1 MHHDTRFL
9 DPSLP
14 LLWRAPGTLQVG
26 LDHSRAV
33 ALSGVTPEVADM
45 LRQMS
50 APATG
55 AGTAVAPHP
64 ALERATQ
71 LLEAAGL
78 LLRQD
83 PRRHWALAWVQ
94 VVGDAPL
101 VDEMAA
107 GLRAAGVGRCTTARE
122 ATPAGPDLVVVA
134 STVGR
139 ALSAGAPLAGSSTPH
154 LWAHLRD
161 GRVVVGPLVVPAG
174 SSCLRCH
181 DLHRTDADPCWPALA
196 VAWEQQ
202 PASHVSPAT
211 VSLLAGVTVRQCLAW
226 LRGARPATID
236 GTLEEQPDGQVVRV
250 AWSVHPGCG
259 CGWAA
264 SHGQD
269 ASGDPVQ

>member
-1 MHHDTRFL
+1 VHYDTRFL
-9 DPSLP
+9 DPALP

-26 LDHSRAV
+26 LDHGRAV
-33 ALSGVTPEVADM
+33 ALSGVTPEVAER

-50 APATG
+50 TPVVG
-55 AGTAVAPHP
+55 AGAAIPADP
-64 ALERATQ
+64 ALARATQ

-78 LLRQD
+78 LLRQH
-83 PRRHWALAWVQ
+83 PHQRWALAWVQ
-94 VVGDAPL
+94 VVGTGPV
-101 VDEMAA
+101 VDEVAA
-107 GLRAAGVGRCTTARE
+107 GLRAAGVGRCTTALE

-139 ALSAGAPLAGSSTPH
+139 ALSAGAPLARSATAH

-161 GRVVVGPLVVPAG
+161 GRAVVGPLVVPAG

-202 PASHVSPAT
+202 PSSHVPPAT

-226 LRGARPATID
+226 LRGARPATVD

-259 CGWAA
+259 CGWAGPY
-264 SHGQD
+264 GQD